1 MSIVS
6 PISAGLP
13 YRLALAGGWID
24 QPFVNGLDPEPP
36 GSMVVVSLEP
46 ETPFMERAGIATST
60 RKTAFR
66 LWGEAIPDRDPAAL
80 VRELYAE
87 ENRDKAAPSGS
98 QDMAGLVYPG
108 VSRLDYDRRHEGG
121 VFPARVESS
130 VDPGVV
136 AWLEGVLQ
144 LVPVAPRP
152 EGYDPLGTR
161 NLDPAWIG
169 RLGRSGRTCFAA
181 ILARDLGALGASMNE
196 CMACWEALL
205 PATVRHPALTVDLV
219 SILRRYQ
226 ADYPGAMYSGCG
238 GGYLIVAS
246 ARDVPGAIRIRVRR
260 EKTAAPIGPVRVLV
274 TGSFD
279 DLRPRP
285 FRLLEEAAK
294 LGEVI
299 VGLRTDGSV
308 RAVEGREPKLRFA
321 ERAYVLG
328 SLRSVGRVVPLDG
341 ALPDALPPL
350 AKAEDPALWAVAEVM
365 DTPETR
371 ALARACGMELVTIPA
386 AATAAI
392 PPPAPLAIASASGRD
407 RAVVTGSFD
416 WLHSGHVRFLERAA
430 AWGELYAGV
439 GSDANIRRLK
449 GPKHPLFPEA
459 ERVYLVGS
467 IRHVTRAFIPS
478 GEGWLDAAPEL
489 PLIAPR
495 YYVVNEDGDR
505 PEKRRYCEEH
515 GIEYVVLERTPAP
528 GLPRRDSTT
537 LRGF

>member
-1 MSIVS
+1 MPAIPSR
-6 PISAGLP
+6 LP

-24 QPFVNGLDPEPP
+24 QPFVNSLDPDPP

-46 ETPFMERAGIATST
+46 ATPFMERAGIATST

-66 LWGEAIPDRDPAAL
+66 LWGEVIPDRDPAAL

-130 VDPGVV
+130 IEPGVV
-136 AWLEGVLQ
+136 AWLEDVLH

-152 EGYDPLGTR
+152 EGYDPLGTK
-161 NLDPAWIG
+161 NLEPAWIG
-169 RLGRSGRTCFAA
+169 RLGRSGRTCFEA
-181 ILARDLGALGASMNE
+181 IMARDLGALGASMNE

-205 PATVRHPALTVDLV
+205 PATVRHPALTVDLA
-219 SILRRYQ
+219 SLLRRYQ
-226 ADYPGAMYSGCG
+226 ADHPGAMYSGCG

-246 ARDVPGAIRIRVRR
+246 AKDVPGALRIRVRKG
-260 EKTAAPIGPVRVLV
+260 KTATTAAGARVLV
-274 TGSFD
+274 AGSFD

-285 FRLLEEAAK
+285 FRLLEEAAR
-294 LGEVI
+294 LGDVV

-308 RAVEGREPKLRFA
+308 RSVEGREPKLPFE
-321 ERAYVLG
+321 ERAYVLE
-328 SLRSVGRVVPLDG
+328 SLRSVRRVVPLDG
-341 ALPDALPPL
+341 ALLDALPRL
-350 AKAEDPALWAVAEVM
+350 AQAEHPTLWAVTEVM
-365 DTPETR
+365 DTPEMR
-371 ALARACGMELVTIPA
+371 ALARACGMELRTIAA

-392 PPPAPLAIASASGRD
+392 PPPAPLSIAPSPGRD
-407 RAVVTGSFD
+407 RVVVTGSFD
-416 WLHSGHVRFLERAA
+416 WLHSGHVRFLEQAA
-430 AWGELYAGV
+430 AYGELYAGV

-467 IRHVTRAFIPS
+467 IRHVARAFIPS
-478 GEGWLDAAPEL
+478 GQGWLDAEPEL
-489 PLIAPR
+489 PLIAPSF
-495 YYVVNEDGDR
+495 YVVNDDGDR

-515 GIEYVVLERTPAP
+515 GIAYVVLERIPRP